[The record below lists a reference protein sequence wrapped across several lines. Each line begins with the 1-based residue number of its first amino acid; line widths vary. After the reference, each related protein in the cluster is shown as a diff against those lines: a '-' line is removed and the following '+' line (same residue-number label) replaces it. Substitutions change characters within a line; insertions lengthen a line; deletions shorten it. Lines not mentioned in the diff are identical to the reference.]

1 MKKMLCCLLILAL
14 LLGTTACGGNTQSST
29 SGETQPPATTAA
41 STTTVAPT
49 TTVPA
54 TEPQTT
60 APTEPQTTAP
70 PAPETTA
77 PTEPQTTAAPETQP
91 QPEPVVEK
99 NGDIIIL
106 FTSDVHCGID
116 QGFGYAG
123 LQQVRDGL
131 VADGYD
137 VILVDD
143 GDSIQGEPIGTMDKG
158 ESIVNL
164 MNQMGYS
171 VAIPGNHEFDYG
183 VDRFLELTEK
193 AEFPYISCNFNYKGE
208 PLLDAYVIRELAGK
222 KIGFVGVTTPMTLK
236 TSTPSYFMDE
246 DGKFVYGFMGDE
258 TGESLYAALQSA
270 VDAARADGAE
280 YVVVMGHLGDE
291 AECIPYTYND
301 VITNTSGYEVLL
313 DGHAH
318 DTAQVAVKNKEGQ
331 EVLRSACGT
340 KLSCI
345 GWCLITA
352 DGEISTGLYTWNNKE
367 SVPELLG
374 IKNEMSQA
382 VADASDGLN
391 EKLNEVVA
399 KTMIELT
406 INDPVEVDSSGKPI
420 RMIRRAETNLG
431 DLCADAYRDQSGA
444 DIAFVNGGGIRKSI
458 SAGDIT
464 LGNILSVHP
473 FGNSMCV
480 IEVTGQQILDA
491 LEWGS
496 RAVPGESGGF
506 LQVSGL
512 SYEIHSYIDA
522 SCKEDE
528 NGMFSGIQGDRR
540 VKNVLVGG
548 EPIDPEK
555 IYTLAS
561 HNYMLLEKGDGY
573 TMFEGAPLL
582 QNCVKLDNQVLIDY
596 ITETLGGII
605 GEEYEDPYGQ
615 ERIVIVDEAP

>member
-1 MKKMLCCLLILAL
+1 MKKMFCFLLILTL
-14 LLGTTACGGNTQSST
+14 LMGTVACSESPKSSE
-29 SGETQPPATTAA
+29 SSETKPTTTV
-41 STTTVAPT
+41 SDTTEGKTTPETTVAPEPESESESEP
-49 TTVPA
+49 V
-54 TEPQTT
+54 TE
-60 APTEPQTTAP
+60 
-70 PAPETTA
+70 
-77 PTEPQTTAAPETQP
+77 
-91 QPEPVVEK
+91 PEPVVEK

-123 LQQVRDGL
+123 LQQVRDAL
-131 VADGYD
+131 TADGYD

-158 ESIVNL
+158 ESIVKL

-183 VDRFLELTEK
+183 VDRFLELTKK

-208 PLLDAYVIRELAGK
+208 TLLDAYVIRELAGK

-246 DGKFVYGFMGDE
+246 DGNFVYGFMSDE
-258 TGESLYAALQSA
+258 SGEALYTALQSA

-280 YVVVMGHLGDE
+280 YVVVLGHLGDE

-318 DTAQVAVKNKEGQ
+318 DTAQVSVKNKEGQ

-345 GWCLITA
+345 GWCQISA
-352 DGEISTGLYTWNNKE
+352 DGQISTGLYTWDNKT
-367 SVPELLG
+367 SLPQMLG
-374 IKNEMSQA
+374 IQNEMSRA
-382 VADASDGLN
+382 VAEASDGLN

-399 KTMIELT
+399 KTTVELT
-406 INDPVEVDSSGKPI
+406 INDPVEVDSNGKPI

-480 IEVTGQQILDA
+480 IEATGQQILDA

-506 LQVSGL
+506 QQVSGL
-512 SYEIHSYIDA
+512 SYEIHSYID
-522 SCKEDE
+522 SPCQEDE
-528 NGMFSGIQGDRR
+528 NGMFTGIQGERR

-548 EPIDPEK
+548 EPIDPAK
-555 IYTLAS
+555 TYTLAS
-561 HNYMLLEKGDGY
+561 HNYMLLEKGDGF

-615 ERIVIVDEAP
+615 GRIVIVDEAP